1 MLIQYYI
8 SSTHSISS
16 TGSLHWF
23 PNISHHLHVIVACPN
38 VLMHMLIELTP
49 ELNGVKYIIKLVYI
63 AKAYTMNY
71 NNMNEDYLELVN
83 VPLSVPSSL
92 SIL

>member
-1 MLIQYYI
+1 
-8 SSTHSISS
+8 
-16 TGSLHWF
+16 
-23 PNISHHLHVIVACPN
+23 
-38 VLMHMLIELTP
+38 MHMLIELAP

-63 AKAYTMNY
+63 AKAQTMNY

>member
-1 MLIQYYI
+1 
-8 SSTHSISS
+8 
-16 TGSLHWF
+16 
-23 PNISHHLHVIVACPN
+23 
-38 VLMHMLIELTP
+38 MHMLIELTP

-71 NNMNEDYLELVN
+71 NNMNEDYLELVY